1 MRRALVTYC
10 FVAFGLLLSV
20 ITIVESFV
28 PNGRKWP
35 SATSTFNVDIP
46 GDDGL
51 WNTAFEEAMGR
62 WNNAT
67 VFDYRINQNTFEDPC
82 DREDGYFRQNGVGF
96 SDTTCRDA
104 FGTHTLAVTVSIF
117 RSNELLETNIIF
129 NTAKHW
135 GVYDG
140 RYKSGRW
147 LGINDFR
154 RVAVHEL
161 GHALGL
167 THEDGVP
174 AIMTPTQTTGNTIIA
189 PTADDIAGVAALY
202 QAGLRPRAPT
212 LTKPAHWASE
222 VSLNPSLAWNPESR
236 ATSYDVYFGTHIN
249 PPFVGNTSDH
259 YYSPGP
265 LISNVTYFWYVAARN
280 SFGPTPSEF
289 WRSFTTIEPV
299 DETARTRHVFPQ
311 FADGQGWLSL
321 VVTTNASLEDAECTI
336 SSYGVDIN
344 RFIELPDLD
353 KGITSATYPVSSFGG
368 ISVLA
373 TTGTASLQTGY
384 ITVNCT
390 QPVTAQVLYLSKT
403 SNVTTGFATVFS
415 SQPGTLFTTYLLQS
429 PGARLRLGVAIA
441 NDDVLAT
448 SCTVSI
454 ADLAGSLIG
463 EANLTISGR
472 TSIARFADELVPSLP
487 PGVFSGSLSLLCTR
501 PVSTIGL
508 QFDGIVFTTVP
519 LTVLLP

>member
-1 MRRALVTYC
+1 MRTATSARTALDSLTQP
-10 FVAFGLLLSV
+10 A
-20 ITIVESFV
+20 EM
-28 PNGRKWP
+28 P
-35 SATSTFNVDIP
+35 SAHIRSLSP
-46 GDDGL
+46 
-51 WNTAFEEAMGR
+51 
-62 WNNAT
+62 
-67 VFDYRINQNTFEDPC
+67 
-82 DREDGYFRQNGVGF
+82 FRSF
-96 SDTTCRDA
+96 
-104 FGTHTLAVTVSIF
+104 AVTNYLKPTSYSTLRNAGAFTTVATS
-117 RSNELLETNIIF
+117 L
-129 NTAKHW
+129 A
-135 GVYDG
+135 GG
-140 RYKSGRW
+140 SG
-147 LGINDFR
+147 LMTFR

-222 VSLNPSLAWNPESR
+222 VSLNPSLAWNPESG

-265 LISNVTYFWYVAARN
+265 LISNETYFWYVAARN

-353 KGITSATYPVSSFGG
+353 KGITSATYPVSSFRRH
-368 ISVLA
+368 LRPC
-373 TTGTASLQTGY
+373 
-384 ITVNCT
+384 N
-390 QPVTAQVLYLSKT
+390 
-403 SNVTTGFATVFS
+403 NRHGFATNRIYNSQLYAAGHGSSVVPVKNLQCDNGICNRLLVTTWHLVHDVFAAES
-415 SQPGTLFTTYLLQS
+415 RSQIA
-429 PGARLRLGVAIA
+429 ARCR
-441 NDDVLAT
+441 N
-448 SCTVSI
+448 
-454 ADLAGSLIG
+454 
-463 EANLTISGR
+463 R
-472 TSIARFADELVPSLP
+472 K
-487 PGVFSGSLSLLCTR
+487 
-501 PVSTIGL
+501 
-508 QFDGIVFTTVP
+508 
-519 LTVLLP
+519 